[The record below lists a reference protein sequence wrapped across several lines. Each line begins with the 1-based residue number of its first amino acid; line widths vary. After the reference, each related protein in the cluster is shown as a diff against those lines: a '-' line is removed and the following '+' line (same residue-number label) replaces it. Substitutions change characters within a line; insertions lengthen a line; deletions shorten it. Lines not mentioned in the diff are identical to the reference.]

1 MCFFVISYRY
11 SDALGFRRKVL
22 KVCLESKNE
31 WQRYPVI
38 IGDLLICYE
47 KLIEVQIKLKKYED
61 ALKTYDKIKLFSFNS
76 KNVEDVA
83 KELPEIFFQALE
95 GYCRL
100 QGKKFT
106 DTTLH
111 PGIRICDLIVQKP
124 IPHCPDLDNLLKSG
138 KISQD
143 QFKKFED
150 NQTVIL
156 NMGILCQWKSDIFK
170 ALGDRDQS
178 YAWIKMAGKIYNF
191 FFRDETRPF
200 TMQSK

>member
-1 MCFFVISYRY
+1 M
-11 SDALGFRRKVL
+11 GFRRKVL

-47 KLIEVQIKLKKYED
+47 KLIEVQIKLKRYED

-124 IPHCPDLDNLLKSG
+124 IPHCPNLDNLLKSG

-156 NMGILCQWKSDIFK
+156 NMGILCQWKSDIFQGSLLRGIVIWSVVAYK
-170 ALGDRDQS
+170 AQDSPLGPGICVKYFLSFPQ
-178 YAWIKMAGKIYNF
+178 KF
-191 FFRDETRPF
+191 CH
-200 TMQSK
+200 

>member
-1 MCFFVISYRY
+1 MTDS
-11 SDALGFRRKVL
+11 L
-22 KVCLESKNE
+22 
-31 WQRYPVI
+31 Q
-38 IGDLLICYE
+38 LILS
-47 KLIEVQIKLKKYED
+47 LIL
-61 ALKTYDKIKLFSFNS
+61 N
-76 KNVEDVA
+76 
-83 KELPEIFFQALE
+83 
-95 GYCRL
+95 
-100 QGKKFT
+100 
-106 DTTLH
+106 
-111 PGIRICDLIVQKP
+111 
-124 IPHCPDLDNLLKSG
+124 LDNLLRSG